1 MRRLLVCALLV
12 VGCSSSSKLDVAL
25 FTSPLLDEAPFAGV
39 DTLEL
44 RWKRPNLPTVIEH
57 GAWPEGT
64 VELSLTTP
72 GLVDGSQLEIA
83 AIANDT
89 VVAVGRTP
97 PLIGDAGA
105 AAVYVGLVNQ
115 FVSTPTPRALSSA
128 RFGASATVLG
138 DGRVLIAGGASRGS
152 PGLPDPSSIS
162 SLIDLYDPSSGT
174 FTVFTA
180 PSDFAERIY
189 HGAAPS
195 AAGGVMIAGGLGK
208 FGPLSDVYKLD
219 PTSSS
224 AVGMLPSP
232 RWGAAAVTLP
242 SGTLALIG
250 GYTTSDGMGGGTLA
264 TDAIL
269 VAPDG
274 SSTTVAMP
282 APRALAVATLL
293 PDGTVLVSGG
303 SDTTGVLDSA
313 LLFDPTNASFTPLA
327 PTGDGRAAMQTPR
340 LGHTATALPSG
351 DVFVYGGN
359 DGRESVANFELYSL
373 AAGGFVDT
381 HVFNL
386 TPRQR
391 QSAVALGDGT
401 VLLAGGESSPQ
412 PMATPSAVLDP
423 LVYHPA
429 PTGDSGVLEDDFANS
444 TARAEATL
452 TALVDGSVLYVGGGI
467 SDPRTLAGGGEI
479 FVPCFADCLAIT
491 SP

>member
-1 MRRLLVCALLV
+1 MLVCAILL
-12 VGCSSSSKLDVAL
+12 VGCSSSKKLDVTL
-25 FTSPLLDEAPFAGV
+25 LMSPVLDEAPFAGV

-57 GAWPEGT
+57 GSWPEGT
-64 VELSLTTP
+64 VELSLTSP
-72 GLVDGSQLEIA
+72 GLVDGAQLEIA

-97 PLIGDAGA
+97 PLLGDATA
-105 AAVYVGLVNQ
+105 ATVYVGLINQ
-115 FVSTPTPRALSSA
+115 FVATPTARALSSA

-138 DGRVLIAGGASRGS
+138 DGRVLIAGGATRGS
-152 PGLPDPSSIS
+152 PGLPDPSSIT
-162 SLIDLYDPSSGT
+162 SLIDLYDPGAGT

-180 PSDFAERIY
+180 PSDFAGRIY

-195 AAGGVMIAGGLGK
+195 AAGGVLIAGGLGK

-224 AVGMLPSP
+224 AVGTLPSP
-232 RWGAAAVTLP
+232 RMGAASVALA
-242 SGTLALIG
+242 SGALALIG
-250 GYTTSDGMGGGTLA
+250 GYTSSDSMGGGTLA
-264 TDAIL
+264 TDAII

-274 SSTTVAMP
+274 TSTTVPLP

-293 PDGTVLVSGG
+293 ADGTVLVSGG
-303 SDTTGVLDSA
+303 TDTTGVLDSA
-313 LLFDPTNASFTPLA
+313 LLFDPTSSTFTMLA
-327 PTGDGRAAMQTPR
+327 PTGDARAAMQTPR
-340 LGHTATALPSG
+340 LSHTATALPSG
-351 DVFVYGGN
+351 DVFIYGGN
-359 DGRESVANFELYSL
+359 DGRESVANFELYSTG
-373 AAGGFVDT
+373 AGGFVDT

-386 TPRQR
+386 TPRER
-391 QSAVALGDGT
+391 QSAVALADGT
-401 VLLAGGESSPQ
+401 MLLAGGESSPQ

-429 PTGDSGVLEDDFANS
+429 PTGDMGVLEDDLAES

-452 TALVDGSVLYVGGGI
+452 TALIDGSVLYVGGGV
-467 SDPRTLAGGGEI
+467 SDPRTLAGGGEL